1 MLPVIA
7 LVGQP
12 NVGKSTLFNV
22 LTRTRDALVY
32 DEPGVTRDRQ
42 YGEGEHRG
50 TRFILID
57 TGGLTE
63 KATGIDSVVVKQS
76 MQAVEEA
83 NLVLFIVDGR
93 MGLTAAEQ
101 WIVKSLRQINKPVF
115 VVVNKTEGLD
125 EAVAC
130 SEFYQLGL
138 GQPFA
143 IAASHQKGIK
153 TLMDSCM
160 DKIKSMSAEAP
171 KPEIESKG
179 IKIALVGRPNVGKS
193 TLTNRMLG
201 EERVIVYDMPGT
213 TRDSIYINLNRHDK
227 DYTLIDTAGIRRKGR
242 VSESLEKFSIV
253 KTLQSI
259 AEADV
264 AILVIDAREG
274 LTDQDMHILGFVLDA
289 GRSLVIAVNKWDGM
303 EPDAKDRVKLE
314 VERRLKFVADFV
326 EIHFISALH
335 GTGVGHLF
343 KSVDEAYRS
352 AHQEIST
359 SQITRV
365 MEKALE
371 EHNPPLVRGRRIKL
385 RYAHMGGH
393 NPPQIVIH
401 GNQTESLPESYKRYL
416 MNCFRK
422 AFNLIGTPI
431 KLELK
436 TSENPYKDKYKKLT
450 PLQEHKER
458 KKAARTPYKAKSKA
472 VAKSKVAGKAKA
484 KKPSR

>member
-12 NVGKSTLFNV
+12 NVGKSTLFNI
-22 LTRTRDALVY
+22 LTKTRDALVY

-42 YGEGEHRG
+42 YGEGEYRG
-50 TRFILID
+50 QKFILID

-63 KATGIDSVVVKQS
+63 KATGIDSAVVKQS

-83 NLVLFIVDGR
+83 DLVLFIVDGR
-93 MGLTAAEQ
+93 LGITPAEQ
-101 WIVKSLRQINKPVF
+101 WIVKSLRQLKKPVF
-115 VVVNKTEGLD
+115 LVVNKTEGLEID
-125 EAVAC
+125 VATA
-130 SEFYQLGL
+130 EFYQLGL
-138 GQPFA
+138 GKPFA
-143 IAASHQKGIK
+143 ISASHNKGMK
-153 TLMDSCM
+153 ALMDACL
-160 DKIKSMSAEAP
+160 KELEAVVEAAE
-171 KPEIESKG
+171 PEIEARG

-213 TRDSIYINLNRHDK
+213 TRDSIAISMQRHDK
-227 DYTLIDTAGIRRKGR
+227 DYTIIDTAGIRRKGR
-242 VSESLEKFSIV
+242 VSETLEKFSVV

-259 AEADV
+259 AEANV
-264 AILVIDAREG
+264 AILLIDAQEG
-274 LTDQDMHILGFVLDA
+274 LTDQDMHVLGFVIES

-303 EPDAKDRVKLE
+303 EQDAKDKVKNDI
-314 VERRLKFVADFV
+314 ERRLNFVTDFV

-335 GTGVGHLF
+335 GTAVGNLF
-343 KSVDEAYRS
+343 KSVDEAHRS
-352 AHQEIST
+352 ANQEIST

-365 MEKALE
+365 MEKAIA
-371 EHNPPLVRGRRIKL
+371 EHAPPLVRGRRIKL

-458 KKAARTPYKAKSKA
+458 KKIARTPYLKAKPKPKAKSKSTA
-472 VAKSKVAGKAKA
+472 RPKAKR
-484 KKPSR
+484 P

>member
-12 NVGKSTLFNV
+12 NVGKSTLFNC
-22 LTRTRDALVY
+22 LTKTRNALVY

-42 YGEGEHRG
+42 YGEGEYNKQ
-50 TRFILID
+50 RFILID

-63 KATGIDSVVVKQS
+63 KATGIDSSVVKQS

-83 NLVLFIVDGR
+83 NLVFFIVDGR
-93 MGLTAAEQ
+93 LGLTPTEQ
-101 WIVKSLRQINKPVF
+101 WIAKSLRQIKKPVF
-115 VVVNKTEGLD
+115 VVVNKTEGQD
-125 EAVAC
+125 IDIAQ

-138 GQPFA
+138 GKPFA
-143 IAASHQKGIK
+143 ISASHNKGIK
-153 TLMDSCM
+153 SLMDTAIE
-160 DKIKSMSAEAP
+160 KLGEVAEL
-171 KPEIESKG
+171 PELTVEPKG

-201 EERVIVYDMPGT
+201 EERVIVCDMPGT
-213 TRDSIYINLNRHDK
+213 TRDSIFIHLERQGK
-227 DYTLIDTAGIRRKGR
+227 DYTIIDTAGVRRKGR
-242 VSESLEKFSIV
+242 VSDTVEKFSIV
-253 KTLQSI
+253 KTLHSI
-259 AEADV
+259 SESDV

-274 LTDQDMHILGFVLDA
+274 LTDQDMHVLGFVLDA

-303 EPDAKDRVKLE
+303 EQDAKDKVKNDL
-314 VERRLKFVADFV
+314 ERRLKFVADFV
-326 EIHFISALH
+326 DIHFISALH
-335 GTGVGHLF
+335 GTGVGTLF

-352 AHQEIST
+352 ANQEIST

-365 MEKALE
+365 MEKAIE

-401 GNQTESLPESYKRYL
+401 GNQTESLPDSYKRYL

-458 KKAARTPYKAKSKA
+458 KKLARTPYLKKAK
-472 VAKSKVAGKAKA
+472 
-484 KKPSR
+484 RT

>member
-22 LTRTRDALVY
+22 LTKTRDALVY

-50 TRFILID
+50 QRFILID

-63 KATGIDSVVVKQS
+63 KTTGIDSFVVKQS

-83 NLVLFIVDGR
+83 QLVLFIVDGR
-93 MGLTAAEQ
+93 AGLSSADQ
-101 WIVKSLRQINKPVF
+101 WIAENLRKVNKPIF
-115 VVVNKTEGLD
+115 LVVNKTEGLD
-125 EAVAC
+125 TDLVC

-138 GQPFA
+138 GHPFA
-143 IAASHQKGIK
+143 IAASHQKGVK
-153 TLMDSCM
+153 NLMDLCI
-160 DKIKSMSAEAP
+160 DKLKSVAEPAE
-171 KPEIESKG
+171 PEAELKG

-213 TRDSIYINLNRHDK
+213 TRDSIYVHLERHGK

-242 VSESLEKFSIV
+242 VSETLEKFSIV

-259 AEADV
+259 AQADV
-264 AILVIDAREG
+264 AILLIDATEG
-274 LTDQDMHILGFVLDA
+274 LTDQDMHVLGFVLDA

-303 EPDAKDRVKLE
+303 EADARDWVKKEL
-314 VERRLKFVADFV
+314 ERRLKFVADFV
-326 EIHFISALH
+326 DIHFISALH
-335 GTGVGHLF
+335 GTGVGNLF
-343 KSVDEAYRS
+343 QSVDEAYRS

-416 MNCFRK
+416 INCFRK

-458 KKAARTPYKAKSKA
+458 KRLARTPYKAKSKTGT
-472 VAKSKVAGKAKA
+472 KPRP
-484 KKPSR
+484 KKTSP